1 MLALC
6 NTCPISVN
14 ISPISSPVSPLHLPC
29 ISLMQIFFT
38 VLIILGNIFIFIL
51 TPV

>member
-1 MLALC
+1 MS
-6 NTCPISVN
+6 PPYV
-14 ISPISSPVSPLHLPC
+14 SPISPYIFPIPNPS